1 MCEVLSSNS
10 KENKPVEEFILQF
23 MQSDIEMAV
32 ESWLNNV
39 VLRNPVT
46 VSYIN
51 YKQKGIVTIVVVPV
65 LQELPTDNNALSAE
79 K

>member
-65 LQELPTDNNALSAE
+65 LQEFPTDNNALSAE